1 MVKYKF
7 TQLFLRPNNFT
18 ETVTP
23 TTVIESQ
30 RVTLK
35 ISGSNILLRFVSEK
49 EKHLEHNSIMK
60 DNMKNIYFQI
70 LI

>member
-1 MVKYKF
+1 MQIHTMISK
-7 TQLFLRPNNFT
+7 TNNFT

-23 TTVIESQ
+23 TTIIESQ
-30 RVTLK
+30 RVTLN

-49 EKHLEHNSIMK
+49 EKHLEHNS
-60 DNMKNIYFQI
+60 NMKYIYFQI